1 MAKKTYDNPF
11 LKMFDTLPVD
21 LNVFSDAFRNTAE
34 LGEKFSRLA
43 IEAAEKNIEIS
54 NKWTKE
60 NLEKLADV
68 AKVKEEPSEYAKA
81 LTDFASASVETA
93 SENVAALAEVAKKV
107 QMDTVELILAAG
119 KEAQAE
125 ATAAVKKATTEATNA
140 VKKATAKAA

>member
-1 MAKKTYDNPF
+1 MAKKTYENPF
-11 LKMFDTLPVD
+11 AKMFEAMPVD
-21 LNVFSDAFRNTAE
+21 MDIFNTAFRNTAE

-43 IEAAEKNIEIS
+43 VEAAEKNIEIS

-60 NLEKLADV
+60 TLEKLADV
-68 AKVKEEPSEYAKA
+68 AKVKEEPTEYAKA
-81 LTDFASASVETA
+81 LTDFASASAETA

-125 ATAAVKKATTEATNA
+125 ATEVVKKATTEATNA